1 MYRWI
6 ELIMLNQ
13 KKILE
18 DIKNIRR
25 TNKKIVFT
33 NGCFDLLHTGHE
45 DLIKTSNSYGDK
57 LVIGLN
63 SDESVKRLK
72 GMDRPIQ
79 NEIDRKKA
87 LIDTGYVEKVY
98 IFNDDTPL
106 DLIFLIKPDILV
118 KGGDYVPKEIVG
130 YEEVISSGGEIK
142 IVPLTPGYSTTSI
155 IEKMH

>member
-1 MYRWI
+1 
-6 ELIMLNQ
+6 MLNQ

-18 DIKNIRR
+18 DIANIRGI
-25 TNKKIVFT
+25 NKKIVFT
-33 NGCFDLLHTGHE
+33 NGCFDLLHKGHE
-45 DLIKTSNSYGDK
+45 DLIKTSNSFGDK
-57 LVIGLN
+57 LIIGLN

-72 GMDRPIQ
+72 GMGRPIQ

-106 DLIFLIKPDILV
+106 DLILLIKPDILV
-118 KGGDYVPKEIVG
+118 KGGDYTPKEIVG

-142 IVPLTPGYSTTSI
+142 IVPLTPGYSTTSLI
-155 IEKMH
+155 KKMH

>member
-1 MYRWI
+1 
-6 ELIMLNQ
+6 MLNQ

-18 DIKNIRR
+18 DIANIRG

-33 NGCFDLLHTGHE
+33 NGCFDLLHKGHE
-45 DLIKTSNSYGDK
+45 DLIKASYSYGDK
-57 LVIGLN
+57 LIIGLN

-72 GMDRPIQ
+72 GMGRPIQ

-98 IFNDDTPL
+98 LFNDDTPL
-106 DLIFLIKPDILV
+106 DLILLIKPDILV
-118 KGGDYVPKEIVG
+118 KGGDYTPKEIVG

-142 IVPLTPGYSTTSI
+142 IVPLTPGYSTTSLI
-155 IEKMH
+155 KKMH